1 MISSHGSSNSR
12 GVAILFKNG
21 IDCSITHKIVDPEG
35 RYIILKACIQDK
47 DYVLINVYA
56 PNKDKD
62 QVNFFNNLL
71 SILQNENLDSLD
83 NIILGG
89 DLNCPLDPLLDKKGG
104 ASTKRKSVISCVDD
118 FKSKLDLVDI
128 WSLATNKWKFYQVR
142 KWMFRKRG
150 NVMLTKTGC
159 NYSTWEKWKR
169 SRSNVDTKIVSK
181 VIAARVKKVLPSI
194 IHYK

>member
-21 IDCSITHKIVDPEG
+21 IDCSINHKIVDPEG

-62 QVNFFNNLL
+62 QVNFFNKLL
-71 SILQNENLDSLD
+71 SILQNENLDSVD

-89 DLNCPLDPLLDKKGG
+89 DLNCQLDPLLDKKRR
-104 ASTKRKSVISCVDD
+104 SKYKKEISYLLCRR
-118 FKSKLDLVDI
+118 FQK
-128 WSLATNKWKFYQVR
+128 
-142 KWMFRKRG
+142 
-150 NVMLTKTGC
+150 
-159 NYSTWEKWKR
+159 
-169 SRSNVDTKIVSK
+169 
-181 VIAARVKKVLPSI
+181 
-194 IHYK
+194 

>member
-1 MISSHGSSNSR
+1 M
-12 GVAILFKNG
+12 FENG
-21 IDCSITHKIVDPEG
+21 IDCSINHKILDPEG

-83 NIILGG
+83 NIILGE

-104 ASTKRKSVISCVDD
+104 ASTKRKSVISFVDH

-128 WSLATNKWKFYQVR
+128 W
-142 KWMFRKRG
+142 
-150 NVMLTKTGC
+150 
-159 NYSTWEKWKR
+159 R
-169 SRSNVDTKIVSK
+169 SKNPD
-181 VIAARVKKVLPSI
+181 A
-194 IHYK
+194 